1 MSGGFRDTFT
11 KDEDKGLLGYDDA
24 AFFYFA
30 SSVLVTIAVPW
41 TYSFVKNTIFGSKEE
56 EKDVPG
62 KSKSGSE
69 SRQCQSSAMVAK
81 SEQAKE
87 STRRRNCSG
96 CWWLQLIVLG
106 LMWLSIYLTCT
117 HLGQEEIK
125 SFDPFKILEVA
136 PSATAAE
143 IKKAYRKLSL
153 VYHPDKNQDDPLA
166 SARFIQITKAYSALT
181 DETAKLNY
189 EKYGNPDGPQTTKV
203 GIGLPRFLLEKENQL
218 VILSLFFLVLLVIIP
233 ALAICYY
240 QRTKHYAENGVM
252 IESLQLLE
260 MYINESTRV
269 KNCPELLAAS
279 AESRAMITRAEDQKS
294 MEALKAQVVVHNKL
308 KFNHPV
314 IYRNST
320 LLLAHMQR
328 LHHLMTPEL
337 RKDLDQLLK
346 HSTKIT
352 QAMIEYSC
360 MRDWFFTA
368 QSMIEFRR
376 SLVQALDVKSSQLLQ
391 IPHFDDDI
399 LRHCHRGK
407 NAVSTL
413 TDFLNRDPEQRKG
426 VAKME
431 PQQLADV
438 EAFASHISN
447 MEIRVS
453 VDVEDEEQI
462 VFGDIATV
470 TVGMHRKNLREGEA
484 VGAVHAPFFPE
495 AKFEEW
501 WLFLVE
507 AAPANRIITFLRVR
521 DTDKEVEHKL
531 RFQVMRPG
539 KQKMEVHA
547 MCDSYAGIDR
557 KAELSFTALT
567 EEESK
572 REIFVHKEDEELDL
586 QPTLFQQL
594 MGDFG
599 AEEESDEEEE
609 HVAEEKQKAAKPTKK
624 NKAESAQANADDED
638 KEEEDASTKGGKDG
652 DDDDEDASSA
662 SSSDSD

>member
-1 MSGGFRDTFT
+1 MSFKDTFT
-11 KDEDKGLLGYDDA
+11 KDEQKDGLLGYDDA

-30 SSVLVTIAVPW
+30 GSVLVAAAVPW
-41 TYSFVKNTIFGSKEE
+41 TYSFVKNTIFGTEE
-56 EKDVPG
+56 EDKDVPG
-62 KSKSGSE
+62 KSKSGST
-69 SRQCQSSAMVAK
+69 SRQCQSSAMVSK
-81 SEQAKE
+81 TDEVKE
-87 STRRRNCSG
+87 GSRRRNCSG
-96 CWWLQLIVLG
+96 CWWLQLIVLSF
-106 LMWLSIYLTCT
+106 MWLSIYLVCT
-117 HLGQEEIK
+117 QMGQEEIK
-125 SFDPFKILEVA
+125 SFDPFKILEVSS
-136 PSATAAE
+136 SATAAE

-203 GIGLPRFLLEKENQL
+203 GIGLPRFLLEKDNQL

-233 ALAICYY
+233 AFAICYY

-279 AESRAMITRAEDQKS
+279 AESRAMITRPEDQKS
-294 MEALKAQVVVHNKL
+294 MELLKAQVVEHK
-308 KFNHPV
+308 KRQFNHPV
-314 IYRNST
+314 IYKNST

-337 RKDLDQLLK
+337 RKDLDQLLR
-346 HSTKIT
+346 HSTKIS

-391 IPHFDDDI
+391 IPHFDEDI

-413 TDFLNRDPEQRKG
+413 SDFLNRDPEQRKG
-426 VAKME
+426 LAKME

-438 EAFASHISN
+438 ESFASHISS
-447 MEIRVS
+447 MEVNAK
-453 VDVEDEEQI
+453 VEVEDEDHI

-470 TVGMHRKNLREGEA
+470 TVQMHRKNLRENES
-484 VGAVHAPFFPE
+484 VGAIHAPLFPE

-507 AAPANRIITFLRVR
+507 APASRVIAFLRVR
-521 DTDKEVEHKL
+521 DTDKFVEQKL

-539 KQKMEVHA
+539 KQKMELHA
-547 MCDSYAGIDR
+547 LCDSYAGVD
-557 KAELSFTALT
+557 KKVELNFTALNDD
-567 EEESK
+567 EAK
-572 REIFVHKEDEELDL
+572 REIIVHKEDEELDL

-599 AEEESDEEEE
+599 REDESDEEEE
-609 HVAEEKQKAAKPTKK
+609 HAAEEKQKAAKPSKK
-624 NKAESAQANADDED
+624 SKADAAKGNADDED
-638 KEEEDASTKGGKDG
+638 KEDEDDSTKGGKDE
-652 DDDDEDASSA
+652 DDDASSG